1 MAIAD
6 TAATKL
12 LHGSGGGGAAVARGV
27 AAAGTFGFGLDGLGQ
42 LISGFFANIFASL
55 LAALAGAAHL
65 LVLPFEALWRLLLAA
80 VAGAAG
86 AISGLWHLVAGFF
99 ANIFAAVAGAAHQLV
114 LPLEALWR
122 WILAAGA
129 SAAGAI
135 SGLWHLVAGFFPHLF
150 ASLAGAAHDVAQHL
164 EAFWR
169 WLLAAG
175 PGAASA
181 ITAGLGGLCQLFE
194 GAARDL
200 APKLEALWRWLQA
213 AALVALPY
221 ALAVAALLLLAAL
234 VWFCWAA
241 LCPALSAAG
250 LAVCKALVWAA
261 CCLGYGL
268 CFVGARCLQC
278 CAVVTMKAPG
288 AAGFLISRAAFLG
301 NPALY
306 FGILHAAGS
315 VVASAVFCVPSVA
328 SAVAAPVAALFGV
341 SVGA

>member
-6 TAATKL
+6 TAARKL

-181 ITAGLGGLCQLFE
+181 ISAGLGGLWQLVA

-213 AALVALPY
+213 AAAVALPY
-221 ALAVAALLLLAAL
+221 ALGLAALLLLVAL
-234 VWFCWAA
+234 AWFCWPA
-241 LCPALSAAG
+241 LCAVG

-278 CAVVTMKAPG
+278 CAAVTMKAPG
-288 AAGFLISRAAFLG
+288 AAGFLISRAAFVA

-306 FGILHAAGS
+306 FGILRAAGP
-315 VVASAVFCVPSVA
+315 VVASAVFCATSVA

-341 SVGA
+341 SVAA